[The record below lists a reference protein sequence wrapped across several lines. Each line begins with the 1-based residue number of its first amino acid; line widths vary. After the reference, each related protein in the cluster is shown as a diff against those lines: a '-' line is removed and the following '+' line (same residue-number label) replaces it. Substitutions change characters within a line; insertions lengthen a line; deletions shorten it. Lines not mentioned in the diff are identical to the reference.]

1 MYFGYYGKKPSLTPR
16 KKRLLRQQEI
26 TSVAPGT
33 IVHDFDAMLA
43 YVRERPLRVTG
54 THQLPLRSLSEINAR
69 LAQPVELGLKRPQQK
84 SYPPI
89 HGLYLLLRAS
99 GLTYLDESGSK
110 PMLLVDED
118 LAQVWTSLSPVECY
132 CTLLETWLLRATV
145 DILGERSRFGLPEH
159 FEKWYSFSLQIP
171 DEGLNVAENK
181 DEHYLSYTPGWHNVG
196 LLPLFGLVTLQAGP
210 PVEGERWQIQAFTRT
225 SFGEALL
232 ALLYEDFFSDFDNI
246 QNLAEAESVPAGVLQ
261 PVLQPYFTGW
271 QRILA
276 LPEQEETFK
285 AGAYVFKVSL
295 GKQLW
300 RRLVVSGEATL
311 DDLAAAILNAYRFD
325 HDHLYY
331 FAFETRQGTI
341 RRYNHP
347 YMDEGPWAS
356 EVRLG
361 DLPLRL
367 GQTLEFLYDFGDQW
381 EFAVNLE
388 RITPVGDAPHEPQV
402 IESKGRAPKQYW

>member
-1 MYFGYYGKKPSLTPR
+1 MYFDYYGKKPSLTPR

-26 TSVAPGT
+26 TSVEPGP
-33 IVHDFDAMLA
+33 IVHDFDTMLA

-69 LAQPVELGLKRPQQK
+69 LAHPVELGLKRPQQK

-110 PMLLVDED
+110 PMLLVDEG
-118 LAQVWTSLSPVECY
+118 LAQVWTSLSPVACY

-145 DILGERSRFGLPEH
+145 DILGERSRFEFPEH
-159 FEKWYSFSLQIP
+159 FEKWYSFFLKIP
-171 DEGLNVAENK
+171 DEGLNVADNP
-181 DEHYLSYTPGWHNVG
+181 DEHYLSYTPEWHNVG

-210 PVEGERWQIQAFTRT
+210 PVEGERWQIQSFTRT
-225 SFGEALL
+225 SFGDALL
-232 ALLYEDFFSDFDNI
+232 ALLYEDFFSDFDN
-246 QNLAEAESVPAGVLQ
+246 LRSLEEAESVPAGVLQ

-276 LPEQEETFK
+276 LPEQGETFR

-295 GKQLW
+295 DKQLW
-300 RRLVVSGEATL
+300 RRLVVSGETTL
-311 DDLAAAILNAYRFD
+311 DSLASAILNAYRFG

-331 FAFETRQGTI
+331 FAYETRRGKT
-341 RRYNHP
+341 RRYYHP

-356 EVRLG
+356 EIRIG
-361 DLPLRL
+361 DMSLRQ

-381 EFAVNLE
+381 LFKVNLE
-388 RITPVGDAPHEPQV
+388 HIDSPDAAPLKPQV
-402 IESKGRAPKQYW
+402 IESKGKAPKQYW